1 MNMRTRDQMVKGLA
15 SCALRILYLGIFVF
29 FLLGLGQARAGILVV
44 DDFEDPASSE
54 KLWDQ
59 SSDGILNIVTDPAK
73 AHSGSRVNELVYTP
87 GWNGPGFM
95 NRFFSPVPEV
105 YIRWYE
111 KYSPG
116 WIWSQVATKG
126 IFLLT
131 NSGNTNLG
139 VVTGVRPAPS
149 YIADVNSFDGLKT
162 GFQGPYD
169 QWICFEVRWHA
180 HTGVFQMWIND
191 VQRINANVGTIPT
204 QFGINTFTVSG
215 YYNDA
220 QGRSCTGQVP
230 CGVPQLQTR
239 WIDDV
244 AVSTARIGCTPETA
258 DKTPPSAPKGVQI
271 TTP

>member
-105 YIRWYE
+105 YVRWYE
-111 KYSPG
+111 KYSDN
-116 WIWSQVATKG
+116 WVWSRVATKG
-126 IFLLT
+126 IFVLT
-131 NSGNTNLG
+131 ENPSWG
-139 VVTGVRPAPS
+139 VVTGTNFSESNYAGH
-149 YIADVNSFDGLKT
+149 VNLEPFPFKSGVNIQN
-162 GFQGPYD
+162 G
-169 QWICFEVRWHA
+169 QWYCLELRW
-180 HTGVFQMWIND
+180 TQQGVFQMWID
-191 VQRINANVGTIPT
+191 GVLRIDRSNLGTAP
-204 QFGINTFTVSG
+204 GGARHLTVSG

-220 QGRSCTGQVP
+220 EGRSCNGQVP

-244 AVSTARIGCTPETA
+244 AVSTQRIGCLPDTG
-258 DKTPPSAPKGVQI
+258 DKTAPDVPKGLRLMSQ
-271 TTP
+271 